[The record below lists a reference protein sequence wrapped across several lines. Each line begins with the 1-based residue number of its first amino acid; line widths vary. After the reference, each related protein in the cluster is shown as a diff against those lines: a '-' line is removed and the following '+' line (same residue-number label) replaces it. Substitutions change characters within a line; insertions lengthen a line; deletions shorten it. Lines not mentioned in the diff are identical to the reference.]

1 MIIVPEVIKT
11 LEGFL
16 HQGDSPIGSEFG
28 VIIDKQTIKTAIDL
42 INSQQKEVERLI
54 SILLKL
60 LDGITTWGI
69 INNVDTTNF
78 SLISIL
84 EDEKNNIVKQIK
96 AEAIKEFAER
106 LEDEAYGNDLYDRSG
121 YPINAIPINI
131 LLQVKKEMIG
141 DTE

>member
-1 MIIVPEVIKT
+1 MIIVPELIKT

-16 HQGDSPIGSEFG
+16 NQGDSPIGSEFG

-78 SLISIL
+78 SLIPIL

-96 AEAIKEFAER
+96 AEAINEVTER
-106 LEDEAYGNDLYDRSG
+106 LIELYTDEHITDEMHCPIGVVKQNIYD
-121 YPINAIPINI
+121 
-131 LLQVKKEMIG
+131 VKEIMVG
-141 DTE
+141 DTK